1 MPDPVLP
8 YLSRQL
14 GKPDADHLQRAIRE
28 VQRFLKELG
37 FYEGAIDAHFGPL
50 TEEAVQAFQREQ
62 EIAVDGIVGP
72 ETWSALYGVLDEKE
86 GKLLY
91 GDQVSTGF
99 REEVVQM
106 ARRLDVDPDFL
117 MAIMAWETDRTF
129 RSDIRNYAGSS
140 GTGLIQFM
148 DSTAH
153 RLGTTTS
160 ELAEMAPRDQL
171 RYVEA
176 YFEPFSGRLNT
187 LEDAYMAVLWPR
199 AVGKPSSYVLF
210 RRPSLAYRQNSG
222 LDHNEDGLITKW
234 EATEPLR
241 EIYRRGLSHLA

>member
-1 MPDPVLP
+1 MPGPALP

-14 GKPDADHLQRAIRE
+14 GKLDSDRLRRAIEE
-28 VQRFLKELG
+28 VQRSLKKLG
-37 FYEGAIDAHFGPL
+37 FYEGAVDAHFGPL
-50 TEEAVQAFQREQ
+50 TEEAVRGFQREQ

-72 ETWSALYGVLDEKE
+72 QTWSTLYDVLDEKE
-86 GKLLY
+86 NKLLY
-91 GDQVSTGF
+91 GDHVSAGF

-106 ARRLDVDPDFL
+106 ARRLEVDPDFL

-129 RSDIRNYAGSS
+129 QPDIRNYAGSS

-148 DSTAH
+148 DSTAR

-160 ELAEMAPRDQL
+160 ELAGMTAEDQL

-176 YFEPFSGRLNT
+176 YFEPFRGRLDS

-199 AVGKPSSYVLF
+199 AVGESSSYVLF

-222 LDHNEDGLITKW
+222 LDSNRNGLITKW
-234 EATEPLR
+234 EATEPVR
-241 EIYRRGLSHLA
+241 EAYREGLDHLA